1 LKNIY
6 SIRMVLGHILRIHH
20 INAVL
25 TVFQPS
31 TPFSRRRIKMCDKCN
46 WESYLDLADEIL
58 DDESLNFAEDTVMNI
73 QAWIDD
79 NSHVTE
85 NQVQA
90 LNNIYGSNK

>member
-1 LKNIY
+1 
-6 SIRMVLGHILRIHH
+6 
-20 INAVL
+20 
-25 TVFQPS
+25 
-31 TPFSRRRIKMCDKCN
+31 MCNKCN

-58 DDESLNFAEDTVMNI
+58 DDESLNFAEDTVMGI
-73 QAWIDD
+73 QANIDN